1 LNVGQT
7 LRQDPN
13 SVQNAEPNKNEKIK
27 IA

>member
-13 SVQNAEPNKNEKIK
+13 SVQNAEPNKKEKLK